1 MNGTDTVI
9 RASTGINSY
18 TLSGW
23 PIGHNI
29 PSILRRKNKYTGLTI
44 CLRAGY
50 EADITNFNFNLR

>member
-1 MNGTDTVI
+1 MNGTNTVI
-9 RASTGINSY
+9 RASTGIKRY

-50 EADITNFNFNLR
+50 EADIRNFNFNLR